1 MTTLTRTTRHAD
13 GLEQLNHALD
23 RIMAARTTTAK
34 LTTTAT
40 VAQDTPPARTDA
52 ELLQDA
58 CRLTD
63 ELCDQHWFNRGV
75 QHSTV
80 EIAAIAIG
88 YWLELKGEATR

>member
-1 MTTLTRTTRHAD
+1 
-13 GLEQLNHALD
+13 LEQLNHALD
-23 RIMAARTTTAK
+23 RIMAARTTTA
-34 LTTTAT
+34 
-40 VAQDTPPARTDA
+40 PPARTDA